1 MDAPDAPA
9 ASAGVGVTPEATPQ
23 SRAETPPPLT
33 GGVPG
38 VRPGSGAGA
47 SQPQTSGLAGAGGP
61 SGVESSSGDYA
72 PMPDRESSP
81 VVSPRVPSPARVPTG
96 GEGGAPERAAGG
108 AFGRTAERGVVPGG
122 SLATEEVEEIARV
135 PPRSGPG
142 EVRSGVHV
150 GWFEDGE
157 RFEVNEAVEEEE
169 LKQLL
174 DPLLHVS
181 GLVKV
186 GP

>member
-9 ASAGVGVTPEATPQ
+9 ASAGVGVPE
-23 SRAETPPPLT
+23 
-33 GGVPG
+33 

-72 PMPDRESSP
+72 PTPDRESSP
-81 VVSPRVPSPARVPTG
+81 VVSPHVPSPARVPTSE
-96 GEGGAPERAAGG
+96 EGGAPERAVEG
-108 AFGRTAERGVVPGG
+108 AAERGVVLGG
-122 SLATEEVEEIARV
+122 SLATGEVEEIARV